1 MASFRESS
9 GVGES
14 AAGVACS
21 ASIEELF
28 AALASVGACA
38 MFQYQINI
46 YNILK

>member
-1 MASFRESS
+1 MASLRESS
-9 GVGES
+9 GVES